1 MGHQSAV
8 IEVEDLVAEYGK
20 GKTRVRAVD
29 GISFSVQPG
38 ECVGFIGANGAGK
51 STTMKALM
59 GFLFPSSGRVE
70 VFGEPAGTTASRQR
84 IGYLPEVAL
93 YYPFMKA
100 RELLQLYGGLHG
112 MTNKDLRRRIPE
124 MLARVGLEGK
134 GDVLLKHFSKG
145 MQQRLGIAQS
155 LIAEPELLIFD
166 ELSSGLDPLGRHDLR
181 GVLLELKQSGR
192 TVFFSSHELTEV
204 ETLCDRVLMVHKGR
218 VVRSAAVSD
227 IMQPLNR
234 YQIRFETNG
243 AGVPQSI
250 ETLGPVRNGDVYELN
265 FHDVTTYSDA
275 LAALTSRDC
284 RILSTA
290 SQSSTLED
298 YFIDLVRDTAVPS

>member
-1 MGHQSAV
+1 MGHHQSV

-29 GISFSVQPG
+29 GISFTVQPG

-59 GFLFPSSGRVE
+59 GFLFPASGRVE
-70 VFGEPAGTTASRQR
+70 VFGEPAGTTASRRR

-100 RELLQLYGGLHG
+100 RELLQLYGGLQG
-112 MTNKDLRRRIPE
+112 MTNRDLRRRIPD
-124 MLARVGLEGK
+124 MLERVGLEGK
-134 GDVLLKHFSKG
+134 GDILLKHFSKG

-204 ETLCDRVLMVHKGR
+204 ATLCDRVLMVHQGR

-227 IMQPLNR
+227 ILQPLNR
-234 YQIRFETNG
+234 YQIRFEVNG
-243 AGVPQSI
+243 LGVPRSI
-250 ETLGPVRNGDVYELN
+250 ETLGPVRDGTVYELN
-265 FHDVTTYSDA
+265 LHDVSTYSDA
-275 LAALTSRDC
+275 LAVLTSQDC

-290 SQSSTLED
+290 SQSSSLED
-298 YFIDLVRDTAVPS
+298 YFIDLVRDAAVTS